1 MEKKMVYVPT
11 SCKARGDRFDLGYT
25 FSLAEARGL
34 CERDWNHM
42 AERDRANTADC
53 VNGWLIPVKDGDAP
67 QEAYERWQEGLP
79 WLPDPDYYEEFSPEK

>member
-11 SCKARGDRFDLGYT
+11 SCKTQGDRFDLGYT

-42 AERDRANTADC
+42 TERDRANTSDC
-53 VNGWLIPVKDGDAP
+53 VNGWLIPVKGGDTP
-67 QEAYERWQEGLP
+67 QEAYESWQEGLP